1 MANQQASDF
10 HYGSGPFFDFGGFL
24 TKPSQMSTTM
34 QAFGKEW
41 TDFIGARAREN
52 SQFLNTLRECKELS
66 SVQRAYMQFW
76 GKALSQYEE
85 ETQRLMRIAQGAMQ
99 EAPQVA
105 EESGEV
111 ASGRRASKG

>member
-1 MANQQASDF
+1 
-10 HYGSGPFFDFGGFL
+10 
-24 TKPSQMSTTM
+24 
-34 QAFGKEW
+34 
-41 TDFIGARAREN
+41 
-52 SQFLNTLRECKELS
+52 
-66 SVQRAYMQFW
+66 MQFW